1 MGVFSGLFLLGFF
14 NAFFKT
20 LNSAGLAEVDAELCL
35 TFCSASAIKDEP
47 ALLELCEW
55 LNILGN
61 THCTENLEFR
71 HSGNYHKY
79 GSSTFVC

>member
-1 MGVFSGLFLLGFF
+1 MGFFSGLFLLGFLD
-14 NAFFKT
+14 AFVKT
-20 LNSAGLAEVDAELCL
+20 LNSAGFAEVGAELCL

-55 LNILGN
+55 LNMLGN

-71 HSGNYHKY
+71 HSVNYHKH